1 MFARHALLAAALC
14 LVCWPALCAPRTWT
28 DKTGKFSVEAELV
41 EVKDGQ
47 ARLKKADG
55 KVVSVPVDRLSAADR
70 QYLTTLDQPEQ
81 AGTSAATNK
90 KVTDL
95 LTKIQQESGIP
106 AIAGAIVTSRG
117 LVAVGVTGVRKR
129 GTEVPAT
136 LDDKWH
142 LGSNTKAM
150 TAMLVAS
157 LVEQGRLKW
166 DSTLADVFSET
177 GSKIHADLQGVTIVQ
192 LLSHRSGL
200 PANLELTKY
209 RGDSGPRERQRAVLQ
224 ELVGPPQS
232 EPGSKFEYSNL
243 GYIIVGAIVEK
254 LTGKTWEE
262 NMREHVFGPLKMESA
277 GFGGT
282 GTPGKIDQ
290 PWGHMTDGAPV
301 PQNGTAID
309 NPPVMGP
316 AGRVHCTIQDWAK
329 YVADHLG
336 GLRKEPALLKNASY
350 KKLSTP
356 TFGGDY
362 ALGWVVTRR
371 DWGGGDVLRHNG
383 SNTWNFATVWV
394 APQRDFAVL
403 VCCNQGQGGDVAEK
417 ATDAAAAAL
426 IGLYSRMA
434 GN

>member
-14 LVCWPALCAPRTWT
+14 VVSSPAFCAPRTWT

-41 EVKDGQ
+41 EVKDGK
-47 ARLKKADG
+47 ALLKKADG
-55 KVVSVPVDRLSAADR
+55 KVVAVPVDRLSADDR
-70 QYLTTLDQPEQ
+70 QYLTTLDQPKQ
-81 AGTSAATNK
+81 ARTDAAANK
-90 KVTDL
+90 QVTDL
-95 LTKIQQESGIP
+95 LTKIQQETGMP
-106 AIAGAIVTSRG
+106 AMAGAIVTSGG
-117 LVAVGVTGVRKR
+117 LVGVGVTGVRKR
-129 GTEVPAT
+129 STEAPAT

-150 TAMLVAS
+150 TATLVAR

-166 DSTLADVFSET
+166 DSTLADVFSEA
-177 GSKIHADLQGVTIVQ
+177 GSKIHPDLQGVTVVQ

-200 PANLELTKY
+200 PANLELTEY
-209 RGDSGPRERQRAVLQ
+209 LRGSGPQEREHAVLE
-224 ELVGPPQS
+224 ELAGAPLS

-262 NMREHVFGPLKMESA
+262 NMVEHVFNPLKMESA

-282 GTPGKIDQ
+282 GTPGEIDQ
-290 PWGHMTDGAPV
+290 PWGHLADGTPV
-301 PQNGTAID
+301 PQNGPAID

-329 YVADHLG
+329 YVTDHLR
-336 GLRKEPALLKNASY
+336 GLRNEPAHLKNASY
-350 KKLSTP
+350 EKLSTP
-356 TFGGDY
+356 AFGGEY

-371 DWGGGDVLRHNG
+371 DWGGGDVLAHNG
-383 SNTWNFATVWV
+383 SNTMNFATVWV
-394 APQRDFAVL
+394 APRRDFAVL
-403 VCCNQGQGGDVAEK
+403 VCSNQGGDVAGK

-426 IGLYSRMA
+426 IDYYSRMA
-434 GN
+434 KK